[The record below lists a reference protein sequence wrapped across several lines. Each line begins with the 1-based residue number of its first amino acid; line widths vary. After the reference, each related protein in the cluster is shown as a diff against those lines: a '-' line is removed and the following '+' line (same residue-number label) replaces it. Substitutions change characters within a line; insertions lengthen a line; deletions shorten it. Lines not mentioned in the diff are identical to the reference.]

1 MDMVT
6 IAIRMVELM
15 VARGYDLFD
24 AVKTIEKRYALDS
37 FDIDKIFEY
46 FEKKT

>member
-1 MDMVT
+1 MDMVA
-6 IAIRMVELM
+6 IAIRVTELM

-24 AVKTIEKRYALDS
+24 AVDVVERRYELDS

-46 FEKKT
+46 FEKRA